1 MANTLVSSG
10 GAAAALVFESTTFE
24 VIIRDDQPW
33 LKAVDLAR
41 ALGYSRS
48 DKITRLF
55 ERNSAEFTDSMTAV
69 VETPTLGLPGNLVT
83 QTRIFSLRGAHLLAM
98 FARTAIA
105 AMFRKWVLDILD
117 AQTHQPALPQSIT
130 PAQAQH
136 LRELVAL
143 VVESGKQ
150 GHGET
155 WARLH
160 RKLKVNSYLA
170 LHPDQFDAACKYL
183 RTKMDDA
190 SIAAIALKH
199 FPQIAQ
205 LSAPTQEPHPMPT
218 KLSPA
223 MLVSLING
231 GCLADTA
238 VRDIAMAAT
247 NALYRNACM
256 SPSGYGEEVSR
267 KITHD
272 LPLADL
278 HAIVVRATMEMT
290 LRVHGYD
297 IDHKAAAQRVAA

>member
-1 MANTLVSSG
+1 MTETVITGTS
-10 GAAAALVFESTTFE
+10 AAALSTFAPELSNENGQITTTSLQIAEHFGKRHDTVLRAIRNLGCSDEFRLRNFAASSYLNEQGKQHPMFHITKDGFVF
-24 VIIRDDQPW
+24 
-33 LKAVDLAR
+33 
-41 ALGYSRS
+41 
-48 DKITRLF
+48 
-55 ERNSAEFTDSMTAV
+55 
-69 VETPTLGLPGNLVT
+69 
-83 QTRIFSLRGAHLLAM
+83 LAM
-98 FARTAIA
+98 GFTGKEADQWKEAYIGAFNKMEAALTA
-105 AMFRKWVLDILD
+105 
-117 AQTHQPALPQSIT
+117 PALPQSIT

-136 LRELVAL
+136 LRELVQL

-190 SIAAIALKH
+190 SIAAIAQKH

-205 LSAPTQEPHPMPT
+205 LSAPTPEPQPMPP
-218 KLSPA
+218 KVPPE
-223 MLVSLING
+223 MLIGLISG
-231 GCLADTA
+231 GCLSEAV
-238 VRDIAMAAT
+238 VRDICMAAS
-247 NALYRNACM
+247 NYLYRKACM

-267 KITHD
+267 KITKD

-297 IDHKAAAQRVAA
+297 IAQQGGAA

>member
-1 MANTLVSSG
+1 MANTATTGIS
-10 GAAAALVFESTTFE
+10 AAPELSAFAPELTVVDGQITTTSLQVAEHFGKRHDR
-24 VIIRDDQPW
+24 VLRAIRNLIADLPADHLPIFGEIQID
-33 LKAVDLAR
+33 VDLGMGR
-41 ALGYSRS
+41 
-48 DKITRLF
+48 TRQDPAFRLT
-55 ERNSAEFTDSMTAV
+55 RDGFT
-69 VETPTLGLPGNLVT
+69 
-83 QTRIFSLRGAHLLAM
+83 LLAM
-98 FARTAIA
+98 GFTGKEALQWKLAYLGAFNKMEAALTA
-105 AMFRKWVLDILD
+105 
-117 AQTHQPALPQSIT
+117 PALPQSIT

-136 LRELVAL
+136 LRELVQL

-190 SIAAIALKH
+190 SIAAIAQKH

-205 LSAPTQEPHPMPT
+205 LSAPTPEPQPMPP
-218 KLSPA
+218 KVPPE
-223 MLVSLING
+223 MLIGLITG
-231 GCLADTA
+231 GCLSLA
-238 VRDIAMAAT
+238 VVRAIAMAAA
-247 NALYRNACM
+247 NYLYRDACM

-267 KITHD
+267 KITKD

-297 IDHKAAAQRVAA
+297 IDKGAAS

>member
-1 MANTLVSSG
+1 MTEVTTGTTTSAQVTPFNFNNHAVRVYADDSGNPWFLANDVC
-10 GAAAALVFESTTFE
+10 E
-24 VIIRDDQPW
+24 V
-33 LKAVDLAR
+33 
-41 ALGYSRS
+41 LGYKNPRMSV
-48 DKITRLF
+48 
-55 ERNSAEFTDSMTAV
+55 ERHCKEGGVTKRD
-69 VETPTLGLPGNLVT
+69 TPTESGIQEMTFINEGNLYRLIIKSRKPQAVEFE
-83 QTRIFSLRGAHLLAM
+83 QTVMDVILPS
-98 FARTAIA
+98 I
-105 AMFRKWVLDILD
+105 RKTGKYE
-117 AQTHQPALPQSIT
+117 APALPQSIT

-136 LRELVAL
+136 LRELVQL

-190 SIAAIALKH
+190 SIAAIAQKH

-205 LSAPTQEPHPMPT
+205 LSAPTPEPQPMPP
-218 KLSPA
+218 KVPPE
-223 MLVSLING
+223 MLIGLISG
-231 GCLADTA
+231 GCLSEAV
-238 VRDIAMAAT
+238 VRDICMAAS
-247 NALYRNACM
+247 NYLYRKACM

-267 KITHD
+267 KITKD

-297 IDHKAAAQRVAA
+297 IAQQGGAA